1 MYLSTINNNI
11 YTKKEPDIR
20 GDHIFGVFVVC
31 DIFFKNKTPANLF
44 LCIFNNL
51 YYNKTEVQR
60 KVIGVTK
67 TWNNYY
73 RGSEC

>member
-1 MYLSTINNNI
+1 V
-11 YTKKEPDIR
+11 
-20 GDHIFGVFVVC
+20 FFVVC